1 MSDGFR
7 RRASLCGLMFAPRPT
22 GITPL
27 CGVFPVGGALKKQKP
42 FAVQKCFFHFPSA
55 CKRACA
61 EENEKAV
68 LLSRTAFVFLAEREG
83 FEPPEPRSSTVFKT
97 AAIDHSATSPFV
109 IGMQRYVF
117 FPMVQKFWA
126 AQARFLYKYL
136 SKRKNCRGDN

>member
-27 CGVFPVGGALKKQKP
+27 CGVFPVGGALIKQKP

-61 EENEKAV
+61 EGNEKAV
-68 LLSRTAFVFLAEREG
+68 LLSRTAFCFFGGEGGIRTPGTSQFNGFQDRRNRPLCHLSVCNWDAKICIFSNGAKILGSAGKVF
-83 FEPPEPRSSTVFKT
+83 V
-97 AAIDHSATSPFV
+97 
-109 IGMQRYVF
+109 
-117 FPMVQKFWA
+117 
-126 AQARFLYKYL
+126 
-136 SKRKNCRGDN
+136 